1 MQVHARARLTPKG
14 RLFVV
19 HRVLEHGWSPAA
31 AADAAGVAERTVY
44 RWLARFRSQGEAGL
58 RDRSSAPKLIPHR
71 TPANRVKAILALRRL
86 RMTAVEISEL
96 LELPPSTVSAV
107 LRRKGLGRLSRL
119 EPPEPPNRYERS
131 RPGELIHVDVKK
143 LGRIGP
149 KGPGHRV
156 TGSRHRNPTR
166 RDRDG
171 HDRRTV
177 GWEFVHVAVDDA
189 TRLAHAEVLGDER
202 GETAVGFLR
211 RAVAFFASHGVRVE
225 RVMTDNGSP
234 YVSAV
239 HAAAC
244 RELGIRHLRTRPYRP
259 RTNGKAERFIQTML
273 RKWAYGAIYRSSLER
288 TRALPGWLD
297 RYNWRRPHGSLGKR
311 PPGYRLARLTKVAG
325 NYT

>member
-1 MQVHARARLTPKG
+1 MRVHARARLTPKG

-19 HRVLEHGWSPAA
+19 KRILEEGWSPKAA
-31 AADAAGVAERTVY
+31 AEAAGVSERTVY
-44 RWLARFRSQGEAGL
+44 RWLARYRSEGEAGL
-58 RDRSSAPKLIPHR
+58 IDRPPIPKTIPHR
-71 TPANRVKAILALRRL
+71 TPRERIEAILKLRRVW
-86 RMTAVEISEL
+86 MTGPEISEVL
-96 LELPPSTVSAV
+96 GMAPATVSAI
-107 LRRKGLGRLSRL
+107 LRREGIGKLSRL
-119 EPPEPPNRYERS
+119 EPPEPPNRYERK

-143 LGRIGP
+143 LGRIGHR
-149 KGPGHRV
+149 GAGHRITRNRGV
-156 TGSRHRNPTR
+156 GQRSRHA
-166 RDRDG
+166 
-171 HDRRTV
+171 

-189 TRLAHAEVLGDER
+189 TRFAFALVLPDER

-211 RAVAFFASHGVRVE
+211 KAVAFFASHGIAVE

-273 RKWAYGAIYRSSLER
+273 RGWAYGAIYRNSLER
-288 TRALPGWLD
+288 TRALPGWLE

-311 PPGYRLARLTKVAG
+311 PPADRLAQLTKVAG
-325 NYT
+325 TYN